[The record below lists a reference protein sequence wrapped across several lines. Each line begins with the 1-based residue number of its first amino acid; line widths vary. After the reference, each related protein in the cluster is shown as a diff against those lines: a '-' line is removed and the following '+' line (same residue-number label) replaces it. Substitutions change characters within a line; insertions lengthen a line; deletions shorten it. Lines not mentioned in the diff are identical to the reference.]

1 MTLDEAI
8 KQCEEAAEDRDKLCK
23 RCDDASGYSR
33 SHNESIR
40 TNDAKEYEKC
50 SQDFRQLAEWLREL
64 KAYKEQE
71 PCNSCCGGDQK
82 EKAKLC
88 QKSYLAGLEHRQEP
102 CADAISRA
110 DVIKMIENAQI
121 ISDGEYCGYCTD
133 DINIDALPSVTPK
146 QKTGK
151 WIPVS
156 ESLPELDDD
165 GYSTYVL
172 VSFSNFTLPCIGQL
186 RKTDGENHWY
196 EGDDE
201 KALDSFGLHVNAWMP
216 LPEPYKAESEGKE

>member
-8 KQCEEAAEDRDKLCK
+8 ARYESNAEFERTHENLRGCQEFKKL
-23 RCDDASGYSR
+23 AG
-33 SHNESIR
+33 
-40 TNDAKEYEKC
+40 
-50 SQDFRQLAEWLREL
+50 WLREL

-71 PCNSCCGGDQK
+71 PC
-82 EKAKLC
+82 
-88 QKSYLAGLEHRQEP
+88 
-102 CADAISRA
+102 ADAISRA
-110 DVIKMIENAQI
+110 DAIKMTENAQI

-146 QKTGK
+146 QKTVE

-156 ESLPELDDD
+156 ERLPELDDD
-165 GYSTYVL
+165 GCSTFVL

-216 LPEPYKAESEGKE
+216 LPEPYKAESEV